1 MKVSGNDPIDLRR
14 VNKNDQSCEVFQK
27 DQLNC
32 CFEIQYDLNMST
44 TTIDPID
51 RLLDA
56 AQNGKTLIKNRDV
69 LHFTFMPNQ
78 ILHRDPEQEKIT
90 QSLLPILMESR
101 PSNLLVYGKPGTGK
115 TLVIKK
121 VLSKIQKRVEEGSF
135 PIKLAYTNAKQ
146 ETTLYGL
153 LVSFGR
159 QLGLGSQKTNDEKMW
174 LPSTGLS
181 IIEVFNRIL
190 YVLDKNETNAV
201 FVIDEIDYLAE
212 LIQKTGKDVLY
223 QITRANERLTT
234 GSLTLIGV
242 SNDLTFKERLD
253 PRVISSLSEEEVIFT
268 NYNLPQIKEILDARI
283 EVAFEQNIVSD
294 AALNLCSAMAGRE
307 SGDAR
312 RALDLLRVAAEI
324 AERTQMPT
332 VSEDHIR
339 MAAEKIEENKEVV
352 ALRSYPLHEK
362 LLILAIMKSSEISTG
377 EVYSTYKNL
386 CKDIRQKELTQRRV
400 TQMLSEIEMSG
411 IIVGRIVHQ
420 GTHGNTKKFRI
431 TVSPDMVKT
440 TFKDEMLLQDIL

>member
-1 MKVSGNDPIDLRR
+1 MPIEIVNDL
-14 VNKNDQSCEVFQK
+14 K
-27 DQLNC
+27 
-32 CFEIQYDLNMST
+32 MST
-44 TTIDPID
+44 ITDDPVD

-56 AQNGKTLIKNRDV
+56 AQSGKTLIKNRDV
-69 LHFTFMPNQ
+69 LHFTHMPEQ
-78 ILHRDPEQEKIT
+78 ILHRDPEQEKLT
-90 QSLLPILMESR
+90 QSLLPILMNSR

-121 VLSKIQKRVEEGSF
+121 VLSKVQRRVEEGSF

-159 QLGLGSQKTNDEKMW
+159 QLGLSSQKTNDEKMW
-174 LPSTGLS
+174 LPGTGLS
-181 IIEVFNRIL
+181 ISEVFIRIL
-190 YVLDKNETNAV
+190 YIITKHEVNAV

-223 QITRANERLTT
+223 QITRANERLET

-268 NYNLPQIKEILDARI
+268 NYDLEQIKHILKARI
-283 EVAFEQNIVSD
+283 QTAFSNGVVSD
-294 AALNLCSAMAGRE
+294 AALNLCSAMASRE

-312 RALDLLRVAAEI
+312 RAIDLLRVAAEI
-324 AERTQMPT
+324 AERTQQDT
-332 VSEDHIR
+332 ITENHVRDASQ
-339 MAAEKIEENKEVV
+339 KIEENKEIV

-377 EVYSTYKNL
+377 EVYTTYKSL
-386 CKDIRQKELTQRRV
+386 CKDVGQRELTQRRT

-411 IIVGRIVHQ
+411 IISGRIVHQ
-420 GTHGNTKKFRI
+420 GTHGNTKKFKI
-431 TVSPDMVKT
+431 TITPETIKN
-440 TFKDEMLLQDIL
+440 TFKDETALQDIL